1 MKGVTLQYC
10 KRTPKQMKKIRK
22 NKDFPLN
29 PLPQIIC
36 LNNPED
42 YLDNLDH
49 RIKSNLHQKKNR
61 NL

>member
-1 MKGVTLQYC
+1 LQYC

-42 YLDNLDH
+42 YLDNLEH
-49 RIKSNLHQKKNR
+49 RIKSHLHQKKNR